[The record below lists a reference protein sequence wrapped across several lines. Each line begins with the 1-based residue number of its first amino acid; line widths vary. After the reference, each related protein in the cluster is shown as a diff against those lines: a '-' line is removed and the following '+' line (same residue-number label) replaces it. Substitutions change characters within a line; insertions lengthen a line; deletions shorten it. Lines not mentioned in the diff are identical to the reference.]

1 MFEVTMIGNL
11 TNEVTSRTVKTVRG
25 EMTVANFSVAANEGN
40 GENKR
45 TMYFNVSAWNK
56 IGDTVSQYLHKGSK
70 IYLVGEPR
78 INLYQ
83 GKDGLAHASFD
94 VTARQIQFLDPAPK
108 QGSGNGIS
116 APIAPAKTQSQ
127 PAVTEP
133 TPEQD
138 AAVFQQVDNNDLP
151 F

>member
-1 MFEVTMIGNL
+1 MFEVTVIGNL
-11 TNEVTSRTVKTVRG
+11 TNDVTERAVKTARG
-25 EMTVANFSVAANEGN
+25 EMTVANFSLASNEGN

-45 TMYFNVSAWNK
+45 TTYFNVSAWGK
-56 IGDTVSQYLHKGSK
+56 LGEAVSHYLHKGSK
-70 IYLVGEPR
+70 VYLVGEPR

-108 QGSGNGIS
+108 QGSGNGIA
-116 APIAPAKTQSQ
+116 APITPAKTQSQ
-127 PAVTEP
+127 PAVKES

-138 AAVFQQVDNNDLP
+138 NAVFQQVDDAELP

>member
-11 TNEVTSRTVKTVRG
+11 TNDVTVRTVNTARG
-25 EMTVANFSVAANEGN
+25 EQRVANFSVAANEGN
-40 GENKR
+40 GESKR
-45 TMYFNVSAWNK
+45 TMYFNVSAWGK
-56 IGDTVSQYLHKGSK
+56 LGEAVASYLKKGSK
-70 IYLVGEPR
+70 VYLVGEPR
-78 INLYQ
+78 VNLYQ
-83 GKDGLAHASFD
+83 GKDGLAHASLD

-108 QGSGNGIS
+108 QGSGNGIA

-127 PAVTEP
+127 PAKET

-138 AAVFQQVDNNDLP
+138 AAVFQQVDNDDLP